1 MCGGIVDLEARIIGS
16 RVATGQI
23 KCRKCGRVVHL
34 GISVNIK
41 NGRVL
46 DEDEL
51 LDKAA
56 KEWNK

>member
-1 MCGGIVDLEARIIGS
+1 MELTAVMIAP
-16 RVATGQI
+16 RVATGKI
-23 KCRKCGRVVHL
+23 KCSRCGRVIHL

-51 LDKAA
+51 LDKAE